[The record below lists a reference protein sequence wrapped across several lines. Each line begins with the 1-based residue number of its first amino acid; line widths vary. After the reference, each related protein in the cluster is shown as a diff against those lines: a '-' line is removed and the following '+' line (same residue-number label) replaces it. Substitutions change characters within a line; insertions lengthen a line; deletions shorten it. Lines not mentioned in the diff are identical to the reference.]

1 MQNYKIEKRKYKF
14 FMHFLKFFP
23 FLFPIFPYAL
33 FTKSL
38 FHVSLAFFLFLC

>member
-23 FLFPIFPYAL
+23 FYSLIFPYTL
-33 FTKSL
+33 FTNSL
-38 FHVSLAFFLFLC
+38 SYISLAFFLFL